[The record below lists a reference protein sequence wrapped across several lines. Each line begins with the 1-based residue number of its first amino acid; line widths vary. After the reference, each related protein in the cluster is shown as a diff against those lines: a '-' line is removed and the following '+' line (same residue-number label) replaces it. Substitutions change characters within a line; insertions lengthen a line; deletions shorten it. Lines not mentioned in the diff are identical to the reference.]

1 MLDSRI
7 LIVDD
12 EKSLLQM
19 VSILLKKE
27 GFFNLDNASTG
38 SEALILI
45 ENQKFDLVLL
55 DINLPDMD
63 GYTVCTEIRRTTQV
77 PIFFLTAR
85 DSDLDKVSGF
95 AFGADDY
102 ITKPF
107 NPLELVARIK
117 AHLKRKNYRAQIQIE
132 KNEFDNGDLII
143 NYNEATVEVNGKG
156 IMLTAQVFQLL
167 CFFSKSPNQIFSKE
181 QIYENVWGEQ
191 SYGDD
196 TTVTVHIRKLREK
209 IEEEP
214 SNPKHI
220 VTVRGLG
227 YKFVSKKEE

>member
-1 MLDSRI
+1 MLNSRI

-27 GFFNLDNASTG
+27 GFSALDNASTG
-38 SEALILI
+38 SQALKLI
-45 ENQKFDLVLL
+45 ENHEYDLILL
-55 DINLPDMD
+55 DINLPDID
-63 GYTVCTEIRRTTQV
+63 GYTICTEIRRTKQV

-85 DSDLDKVSGF
+85 DSDFDKVSGF

-107 NPLELVARIK
+107 NPLELIARIK
-117 AHLKRKNYRAQIQIE
+117 AHLKRKSYVTQTEIE
-132 KNEFDNGDLII
+132 KTEFNNGQLII
-143 NYNEATVEVNGKG
+143 NYNEATVKVNGKV
-156 IMLTAQVFQLL
+156 ISLTAQLFQLL

-181 QIYENVWGEQ
+181 QIYVNVWGDE

-220 VTVRGLG
+220 ITIRGLG
-227 YKFVSKKEE
+227 YKFVSSKEK